1 MVRVAKGRS
10 ACKRQPIAPDG
21 ATPAAIG
28 AVRLIVGGLT
38 LVIWVFAR
46 GSFRDCFS
54 LPIRPTL
61 VAAASLALPLRL
73 IHSLT
78 KKVSPS
84 VGVLMETMGAG
95 CGTENEPAEIAAWQ
109 PVNINPV

>member
-61 VAAASLALPLRL
+61 VADGGVAAYQLFFFAGVARTGVAVGRL
-73 IHSLT
+73 TWL
-78 KKVSPS
+78 
-84 VGVLMETMGAG
+84 
-95 CGTENEPAEIAAWQ
+95 
-109 PVNINPV
+109 